1 MRSVDRPHFHPLREN
16 EVCQQNIEGIAFKAY
31 SAQFEIMD
39 ELGKIRF
46 YASCIVF
53 PFSLIDD

>member
-1 MRSVDRPHFHPLREN
+1 MKMMSVERPLFHPLLEN

-39 ELGKIRF
+39 ELGKI
-46 YASCIVF
+46 
-53 PFSLIDD
+53 